1 MFDFLPV
8 MSHIKLLLIMMWN
21 TEQKQ
26 FDTWRKR
33 VTTGNGHQVA
43 AERSCLFFFFSCV
56 KGTVHPNFKP
66 QVLFILPKSLH
77 PKMTKHNL
85 FYHLCC
91 HLCFLLKRR
100 SGTLELFLISTVICV
115 FRFPENTEGNLEDL
129 IPEGRKRNVFLN
141 FSCWIVCCC
150 FYFQSGTTMRSCS
163 VSPCD
168 LWNWCCCFC
177 CSDSPPGISLV
188 QLIPADQET
197 RSSLRGKFDILIE
210 ALSGFIVG
218 PYVERRRLFNRLQ
231 KPHRTQ
237 HFKGT
242 DRIDTTE
249 PPQRI

>member
-1 MFDFLPV
+1 MFDFFPV

-26 FDTWRKR
+26 FDMWRKR
-33 VTTGNGHQVA
+33 VTTGNGHQVV
-43 AERSCLFFFFSCV
+43 AERSCLFFLFFSCV
-56 KGTVHPNFKP
+56 KGTVHPKFKP
-66 QVLFILPKSLH
+66 QVWFVLLKFLH

-85 FYHLCC
+85 LYHLCC
-91 HLCFLLKRR
+91 HRCFRLKRR
-100 SGTLELFLISTVICV
+100 SGTLELFVISTVIRV
-115 FRFPENTEGNLEDL
+115 FRFPENTEGHLEDL
-129 IPEGRKRNVFLN
+129 IPDGRKRKVFLN

-150 FYFQSGTTMRSCS
+150 FYFQWGTTMRSCS
-163 VSPCD
+163 VSQCD
-168 LWNWCCCFC
+168 LWNWFC

-188 QLIPADQET
+188 QLIPADQKT
-197 RSSLRGKFDILIE
+197 RSSRMGKFDILIE

-218 PYVERRRLFNRLQ
+218 PCVEQHRLFNRLQ

-242 DRIDTTE
+242 DRVDTTE